1 MAEKRGETE
10 KLVYDFDT
18 AGLLEVYMP
27 NLKGWYRVT
36 SREFRSFNGKR
47 RISRPI
53 ETKLGNVNIE
63 TVTEDYYGPVYLYG
77 SNMITE
83 YIESDSIEETDTYKK
98 YNRISKNRGH

>member
-36 SREFRSFNGKR
+36 SKEFRSFNGKR
-47 RISRPI
+47 RISRPTEI
-53 ETKLGNVNIE
+53 ILGKVDIE

-77 SNMITE
+77 TNIVAD
-83 YIESDSIEETDTYKK
+83 YIESGSIEESANYKK
-98 YNRISKNRGH
+98 YKRISKNRGH